1 MTRFDGVNLIIK
13 KNSMDLLK
21 NINWKKL
28 SIPKLIGVGILAV
41 IFLTVSIWLLGFA
54 FRTAF
59 FGPSQLSYPSSV
71 PSAYYGES
79 GGVEYEQRVAT
90 KEVSR
95 GFLPP
100 VPPRLG
106 GSVGTDAEE
115 FEVTEYAAHIRTGN
129 LDRTCLVIEDLKPRS
144 DVIFENANRYDRGCS
159 YTFKVKN
166 ESADEVLAVIK
177 SLKPKTLEENT
188 TTIRPIIDDYVS
200 EVEILEK
207 KLASVEE
214 TLTSAMQAYD
224 EVSVLATRTQNVES
238 LASIIDSK
246 VKLIERLAQERITI
260 KERIDW
266 LNKSEADQLDR
277 LNFTFFSV
285 NVSEF
290 LLFDLKAIKDS
301 WTSEFQSFVREF
313 NDVLQ
318 DVTIN
323 LAEFLLRLI
332 QAALYFLIAL
342 FILKYGWRLT
352 KRIWKA

>member
-1 MTRFDGVNLIIK
+1 
-13 KNSMDLLK
+13 MDLLK

-28 SIPKLIGVGILAV
+28 SIPKLIGVGILAI
-41 IFLTVSIWLLGFA
+41 IFLTVAIWLLGFA

-59 FGPSQLSYPSSV
+59 FGPSQLSYPSIAPAV
-71 PSAYYGES
+71 YYGES
-79 GGVEYEQRVAT
+79 GDAAYDQRVAT

-100 VPPRLG
+100 VPPRPG

-115 FEVTEYAAHIRTGN
+115 FEVTEYAARIKTGN
-129 LDRTCLVIEDLKPRS
+129 LDRTCSAIEELKPRS

-159 YTFKVKN
+159 YIFKVKN
-166 ESADEVLAVIK
+166 DSADEVLAIIK
-177 SLKPKTLEENT
+177 SLKPEAFEENT
-188 TTIRPIIDDYVS
+188 TTIKPIVDNYTS

-224 EVSVLATRTQNVES
+224 EVSVLATRTKDVES

-246 VKLIERLAQERITI
+246 VKLIERLAQERINI

-266 LNKSEADQLDR
+266 LNKNRVDQLDR

-285 NVSEF
+285 NVREF

-301 WTSEFQSFVREF
+301 WTSEFQNFIREF
-313 NDVLQ
+313 NDVIQ

-342 FILKYGWRLT
+342 FILKYGWRFT

>member
-1 MTRFDGVNLIIK
+1 
-13 KNSMDLLK
+13 MDILK

-28 SIPKLIGVGILAV
+28 SIPKLIGVGILTV
-41 IFLTVSIWLLGFA
+41 IFLTVAIWLLGFA

-59 FGPSQLSYPSSV
+59 FGPSQLSFPSSA
-71 PSAYYGES
+71 PSVFYGELEDAI
-79 GGVEYEQRVAT
+79 GQGVAT
-90 KEVSR
+90 KGVSR
-95 GFLPP
+95 VFLPP
-100 VPPRLG
+100 IPPRQD

-115 FEVTEYAAHIRTGN
+115 FEVTEYTARIKTGN
-129 LDRTCLVIEDLKPRS
+129 LDRTCSAIEDLKPRD

-166 ESADEVLAVIK
+166 KKADEVLAIIK
-177 SLKPKTLEENT
+177 SLKPETFQENT
-188 TTIRPIIDDYVS
+188 TTIKRVVASFTS

-207 KLASVEE
+207 KLTSVEE

-224 EVSVLATRTQNVES
+224 EVSILATRTQNVES

-246 VKLIERLAQERITI
+246 VKLIERLAQERINI
-260 KERIDW
+260 KERIDRI
-266 LNKSEADQLDR
+266 NKNRADQLDR

-285 NVSEF
+285 NVNEF

-301 WTSEFQSFVREF
+301 WVLEFQNFVREF
-313 NDVLQ
+313 NDVIQ

-342 FILKYGWRLT
+342 FILKYGWRFT